1 MMHLLVTRSAEDGK
15 ATAAELATRGH
26 QAYCIPLIE
35 INFEQNVDLELEGVQ
50 ALLIT
55 SANALRAFAALSSN
69 RELPVLAVG
78 AATAKAARTLGFHDV
93 AFADGNA
100 SELGSLVTR
109 SCQTNRGPL
118 IHLAGQHAANDL
130 VEYLQRQGFDASLRV
145 LYTAVA
151 VAKIP
156 DKLKALLRGQQK
168 LDGVLLHSKRSA
180 EILQVLLRSEN
191 LTDACRTLAAYCL
204 SPAIANTAKSLP
216 YQNILAADQPNQR
229 ALLDLLDRG

>member
-1 MMHLLVTRSAEDGK
+1 MRLLVTRAAEDGK
-15 ATAAELATRGH
+15 ATAADLAARGH
-26 QAYCIPLIE
+26 QAYCIPLTA
-35 INFEQNVDLELEGVQ
+35 INFEQNVDLELGGVQ

-69 RELPVLAVG
+69 RELRVLAVG
-78 AATAKAARTLGFHDV
+78 AATAKTARTLGFHDV

-100 SELGSLVTR
+100 SALGSLAAR
-109 SCQTNRGPL
+109 SCQTDRGPL
-118 IHLAGQHAANDL
+118 IHLAGEHSANDL
-130 VEYLQRQGFDASLRV
+130 VEYLQEQGFDASRRV

-156 DKLKALLRGQQK
+156 DELKALLNRRQT

-180 EILQVLLRSEN
+180 EILQTLLRNEN

-204 SPAIANTAKSLP
+204 SPAIANTVKSLP
-216 YQNILAADQPNQR
+216 YKNILVAAQPNQH